1 MNNRIGMAVIGMAL
15 ALGGCTNQPSG
26 QTAKMDDHDG
36 ASSKAAMAAK
46 SAPEVAA
53 IRGWLSW
60 RGPEQAGVSRE
71 TNLPE
76 TWQLG
81 GTNDLW
87 SIELAGRGTPVIVGD
102 RVYAWGYR
110 GKTDSLREW
119 LTCLEANTGK
129 TIWEV
134 PFDDFLSDVIYD
146 RYAIGAPTVDPH
158 TGNIFLLTAPRELVC
173 LTPEGKIHWRVS
185 LMEAFGAGTYPNGR
199 VGAPVVDGN
208 LVIVNVISTNWGA
221 EGPPR
226 NRFYAFDTET
236 GEPMWSA
243 TPGVGPPFLKDS
255 SFSTPVMADDARGR
269 RVFYCGIGSG
279 AVVCVNANTGES
291 IWRAQL
297 AVGGL
302 NSSVVVHGDK
312 VIAIHGVQ
320 NLDSTHIGAMVAIN
334 RNATPGKAEGGGAP
348 LLGKDAIVWQN
359 NLEAFTS
366 SPVLVGNRIYVTVRT
381 GELCCVNAD
390 TGAVMWKKKLAP
402 DQIHASPL
410 WADGKLYVPM
420 NNGSFYILRPSDEG
434 CEELAKV
441 QLEGNCLGAPSV
453 WNGKIYVFTTHKL
466 YCFGYKDN
474 HEHLPPPMDHP
485 PMPKADKIAELRI
498 RPSEVMLQPGEAQRF
513 HLTALDENG
522 RLVGPVTQAQWS
534 KWIPPTAK
542 VKAEMDAEFNV
553 HNELVAEQD
562 AEPSAGAFKAMATE
576 LPAAPADPSQP
587 VVGIG
592 RGRVL
597 AKVPFTENFDEFKLT
612 VDHPG
617 DGAKFAYP
625 PLAWIGARFKW
636 DIRQVDGSNVI
647 AKTLDNLILQRAF
660 TFMGHPDSTDYTITA
675 DVKTDGNRRMSS
687 DVGLINQRYLVA
699 FKGNQGELELT
710 SNYERLRVTV
720 PFVMKPGE
728 WYTLKV
734 RVEAGPDAGS
744 TLIRAKAWPRG
755 DAEPE
760 KWTLEHTHAHG
771 HHQGSPGFY
780 GFAPQN
786 RFAVY
791 IDNLNV
797 QPNN

>member
-1 MNNRIGMAVIGMAL
+1 MNNRIGMAVLGMAL
-15 ALGGCTNQPSG
+15 ALGGCTNQQSG
-26 QTAKMDDHDG
+26 KPAKMTQHGG
-36 ASSKAAMAAK
+36 ASSKAAMAVK
-46 SAPEVAA
+46 EAPKV
-53 IRGWLSW
+53 ITPQGWLNW

-71 TNLPE
+71 THLPD

-81 GTNDLW
+81 GENDLW
-87 SIELAGRGTPVIVGD
+87 SIDLSGRGTPVMVGD

-110 GKTDSLREW
+110 GKTEALREW

-158 TGNIFLLTAPRELVC
+158 SGNLFLLTAPRELVS
-173 LTPEGKIHWRVS
+173 LTPEGKVRWRHS

-199 VGAPVVDGN
+199 VGAPVVDGDI
-208 LVIVNVISTNWGA
+208 VIVNVISTNWGA

-226 NRFYAFDTET
+226 NRFYAFDKDT
-236 GEPMWSA
+236 GKPMWSA

-255 SFSTPVMADDARGR
+255 SFSTPVMANDAQGR

-291 IWRAQL
+291 IWRMQL

-302 NSSVVVHGDK
+302 NSSVVVYGDK

-320 NLDSTHIGAMVAIN
+320 NLDSTHVGGMVAIN
-334 RNATPGKAEGGGAP
+334 RNATGKKTDGGAP
-348 LLGKDAIVWQN
+348 TLGKDAIVWKN
-359 NLEAFTS
+359 DLEAFSS
-366 SPVLVGNRIYVTVRT
+366 SPVLVGNRVYVTVRT
-381 GELCCVNAD
+381 GELCCVDAD
-390 TGAVMWKKKLAP
+390 TGKVLWKKKLAS

-420 NNGSFYILRPSDEG
+420 NNGSFYILKPSDEG
-434 CEELAKV
+434 CEVLSKV
-441 QLEGNCLGAPSV
+441 QLDGNCLGAPSV
-453 WNGKIYVFTTHKL
+453 WNGKVYVFTTNKL

-474 HEHLPPPMDHP
+474 HAHLPPPMKHP
-485 PMPKADKIAELRI
+485 AMPKPGKVAELRI
-498 RPSEVMLQPGEAQRF
+498 VPSEVMLQPGESVDF
-513 HLTALDENG
+513 HVTALDQNG
-522 RLVGPVTQAQWS
+522 LSAGPVTASQWS

-542 VKAEMDAEFNV
+542 VKAEMDAEFNI
-553 HNELVAEQD
+553 HNELVADKD
-562 AEPSAGAFKAMATE
+562 AEPSAGAFRAMATE
-576 LPAAPADPSQP
+576 LPAEPADPSKP
-587 VVGIG
+587 VVGTG

-597 AKVPFTENFDEFKLT
+597 AKVPFSENFDEFKLT

-617 DGAKFAYP
+617 DGVKFAYP

-636 DIRQVDGSNVI
+636 DIREIDGSNVI
-647 AKTLDNLILQRAF
+647 AKTLDNLILQRAS
-660 TFMGHPDSTDYTITA
+660 TFIGHPDSTNYTISA
-675 DVKTDGNRRMSS
+675 DVMTAGNRRMSS
-687 DVGLINQRYLVA
+687 DVGLINQRYLVTL
-699 FKGNQGELELT
+699 KGNHGELELT
-710 SNYERLRVTV
+710 SNYERLHKTV
-720 PFVMKPGE
+720 PFAVKPGK

-734 RVEAGPDAGS
+734 RVEAGAEPDS
-744 TLIRAKAWPRG
+744 TLIRIKAWLR
-755 DAEPE
+755 DEAEPE
-760 KWTLEHTHAHG
+760 AWTLEYTHAHG
-771 HHQGSPGFY
+771 HHQGSPGFF

-791 IDNLNV
+791 IDNINV